1 MSGQRRPFFNQVKI
15 QMRISLMVVTI
26 VHPGK
31 NSNAHEGDATTES
44 GTGEAPWWTG
54 SSGLAES
61 GLWLTMRSVEW
72 IKR

>member
-1 MSGQRRPFFNQVKI
+1 
-15 QMRISLMVVTI
+15 MVVTI

-31 NSNAHEGDATTES
+31 KSNAHDGDATTES
-44 GTGEAPWWTG
+44 GSGEAPRLGGRG

-72 IKR
+72 IKRKNI